1 MNAIEFQSWY
11 VGEAEHEVLTEAKQK
26 LAIDT
31 AKVLANGP
39 TVTGKQMAERLME
52 NLEFD
57 SRKLDEYQ
65 ALQGKQPYRA
75 TKKFGRDIDHV
86 HEACNDEIR
95 GTWDAP
101 EISEEELQAALF
113 VASAQD
119 ILDRIPDKMNAD
131 LFF

>member
-1 MNAIEFQSWY
+1 MSVLDYWLWY
-11 VGEAEHEVLTEAKQK
+11 QGAAVHEVLNEAKQK
-26 LAIDT
+26 LTIDT
-31 AKVLANGP
+31 AKVLADGP

-57 SRKLDEYQ
+57 IRKLNEYQ
-65 ALQGKQPYRA
+65 ALLGKQPYQA
-75 TKKFGRDIDHV
+75 TKRFGRDIDHV

-101 EISEEELQAALF
+101 EIGEEELQAAFF